1 MMSKQP
7 MICPVCEEGHLHEDH
22 FAGDFKYGDRTVHVD
37 DLECYRCDVCGADP
51 VLEDQIRRN
60 HLKVADAKRRMD
72 GLLSGGEI
80 KAIRKL
86 LQLSQNEAA
95 ELFGG
100 GANAFSK
107 YERGDVLQSKPMDRL
122 LRLTLRFPFL
132 LNALREECG
141 LEPLA
146 EYEDE
151 AAWYSDVNA
160 ARITVPGGT
169 PASTLRNAEVIDMM
183 EWREDDAA

>member
-1 MMSKQP
+1 MMSKQL

-22 FAGDFKYGDRTVHVD
+22 FAGDFKHGNQTVHVD
-37 DLECYRCDVCGADP
+37 ALECYRCDICGAAP

-72 GLLSGGEI
+72 GLLSGDEI
-80 KAIRKL
+80 KATREFL
-86 LQLSQNEAA
+86 HLSQSEAA

-122 LRLTLRFPFL
+122 LRLTARFPFL

-141 LEPLA
+141 LEPVA
-146 EYEDE
+146 EYEEE
-151 AAWYSDVNA
+151 AAWFSDVNA
-160 ARITVPGGT
+160 ARISVPGGM
-169 PASTLRNAEVIDMM
+169 PASALRNAEVIDMM
-183 EWREDDAA
+183 EWREEDAA

>member
-1 MMSKQP
+1 MSKQP

-22 FAGDFKYGDRTVHVD
+22 FAGDFKHGNQMVHVD

-51 VLEDQIRRN
+51 VMEDQIRRN

-72 GLLSGGEI
+72 GLLSGAEI
-80 KAIRKL
+80 RATREFL
-86 LQLSQNEAA
+86 HLSQNEAA

-122 LRLTLRFPFL
+122 LRLSARFPFL

-141 LEPLA
+141 LEPVV
-146 EYEDE
+146 EDEFE
-151 AAWYSDVNA
+151 AAWQSNVDAVQ
-160 ARITVPGGT
+160 ITVTGGT
-169 PASTLRNAEVIDMM
+169 PASALRNAEVVDMS
-183 EWREDDAA
+183 EWREDNAA